1 MSESL
6 DIFHQQMRKIA
17 FSLITEP
24 RHFKYAL
31 CILWVSNLTLYIFIM
46 YSTADNG
53 AEIECLM
60 KLGFEFLP
68 LMSALFAFVCA
79 EHAFDQ
85 RGPGG
90 PGSVRG
96 LRREDL

>member
-1 MSESL
+1 
-6 DIFHQQMRKIA
+6 
-17 FSLITEP
+17 
-24 RHFKYAL
+24 
-31 CILWVSNLTLYIFIM
+31 
-46 YSTADNG
+46 
-53 AEIECLM
+53 M

-68 LMSALFAFVCA
+68 LMSALFACVCA

-90 PGSVRG
+90 SVRG